1 MNQEQRDAAAAEGQ
15 RQHEAS
21 VAEGKERAAL
31 RAECEKIAQLA
42 KRQDKE
48 LVADEILHTLLRP

>member
-42 KRQDKE
+42 
-48 LVADEILHTLLRP
+48 

>member
-1 MNQEQRDAAAAEGQ
+1 MDQEQAASEAQ

-21 VAEGKERAAL
+21 MAEGKEREAL

-42 KRQDKE
+42 KRADKQQ
-48 LVADEILHTLLRP
+48 VADEILHTLLRA